1 MGKKYLIDTN
11 ILIYYT
17 CGFIPQNMTE
27 KLDEILES
35 SFYISIITKIEYL
48 GWKKFNEE
56 QFEIAV
62 KFIEGA
68 NLLML
73 DDDIIDKT
81 IHLRRSHSIKL
92 PDAVIAAT
100 CLANNFTLVSRNSVD
115 FKLVSNLSLFN
126 PFSGDIL
133 S

>member
-1 MGKKYLIDTN
+1 MEEKFLIDTN

-48 GWKKFNEE
+48 GWEKYNEE

-62 KFIEGA
+62 KFIE
-68 NLLML
+68 
-73 DDDIIDKT
+73 
-81 IHLRRSHSIKL
+81 S
-92 PDAVIAAT
+92 
-100 CLANNFTLVSRNSVD
+100 
-115 FKLVSNLSLFN
+115 
-126 PFSGDIL
+126 
-133 S
+133 